1 MGMTSLAQNFF
12 LALMRA
18 IWPISRP
25 RSGRDCKWNGRPQ
38 DPGCRTEPGA
48 PLVEGEER
56 RGPSTAQPNHLTGS
70 EMGRKNWVAS
80 VGMTVGGDL
89 PTHAR
94 TSYPPPAHHLPTHG
108 KRREVPPLRNPTISR
123 EVRWEEKVGL
133 LRSG

>member
-1 MGMTSLAQNFF
+1 MTALAQNFF

-18 IWPISRP
+18 IWPILWP

-48 PLVEGEER
+48 PFVEGEER

-94 TSYPPPAHHLPTHG
+94 TTYPRTEREERSLHCATQPSHG
-108 KRREVPPLRNPTISR
+108 
-123 EVRWEEKVGL
+123 
-133 LRSG
+133 